1 MAWLGVLGGD
11 GLTVSR
17 RFAVYS
23 LLYKSSRGYQVDG
36 LPRASHHFQHETD
49 SKIRISEVLNLTRKD
64 VSFGP
69 DCDIV
74 AAKRQK
80 NDACGKGMRCWAPL
94 LPALGGLCPYALL
107 R

>member
-36 LPRASHHFQHETD
+36 LPRASHNMRTGNKFNPAVSDKCMTSAREN
-49 SKIRISEVLNLTRKD
+49 LNFSGS
-64 VSFGP
+64 VH
-69 DCDIV
+69 
-74 AAKRQK
+74 
-80 NDACGKGMRCWAPL
+80 
-94 LPALGGLCPYALL
+94 
-107 R
+107 